1 MARDRA
7 APRFASCS
15 PMLAWEQQVTYGPAA
30 PAAHGHTTTLI
41 GKNKSSRLVVFG
53 GQGQDNSMCVAPE
66 PMHTL
71 PTPKP
76 DPTQHYRRLG
86 DTYVLELASWTWRQV
101 PYGQGSAPARRAF
114 HSATAVEGRVVLFGG
129 AARREGAP
137 EIYYQDTW
145 LYMDD
150 DRTWREAWAGKV
162 ATAHA

>member
-1 MARDRA
+1 MH
-7 APRFASCS
+7 AP
-15 PMLAWEQQVTYGPAA
+15 
-30 PAAHGHTTTLI
+30 
-41 GKNKSSRLVVFG
+41 
-53 GQGQDNSMCVAPE
+53 
-66 PMHTL
+66 

-76 DPTQHYRRLG
+76 DPTQRYRRLG

>member
-1 MARDRA
+1 M
-7 APRFASCS
+7 
-15 PMLAWEQQVTYGPAA
+15 
-30 PAAHGHTTTLI
+30 
-41 GKNKSSRLVVFG
+41 
-53 GQGQDNSMCVAPE
+53 
-66 PMHTL
+66 
-71 PTPKP
+71 
-76 DPTQHYRRLG
+76 
-86 DTYVLELASWTWRQV
+86 LELASWTWRQV

-162 ATAHA
+162 ATAPRLRAATAAGTPGSLRPAGWHAPASAGALRAQAAHMPAPWPRAGRCREVQGGAGRCSSSSTCTVQPALHRS